1 MSESANFDKLR
12 PIDFCEVLDRIGGD
26 TSFLNELL
34 DIYFQEYAEK
44 KRLLEEAVAREDF
57 KQVCELA
64 HSLKGASAN
73 LGLARLRRVAFSLET
88 AGRERQIQLAQGAV
102 RSLEMEI
109 QTLKD
114 FLEGNPPGK
123 FV

>member
-1 MSESANFDKLR
+1 MSDSVNLDKLQ

-26 TSFLNELL
+26 TAFLKDLL
-34 DIYFQEYAEK
+34 NIYFQEYAEK

-57 KQVCELA
+57 KQVSELG

-73 LGLARLRRVAFSLET
+73 LGLARLQRVAFSLET
-88 AGRERQIQLAQGAV
+88 AGRERQIQLAREAV
-102 RSLEMEI
+102 RSFDVEV
-109 QTLKD
+109 QTLKV